1 LKEVAPRHQETEA
14 MPVLTWI
21 AIGVGGSFVLAT
33 AVALG
38 VASILGVIARDVSA
52 PLYNGD
58 DWAELPVSRKAER
71 QTKAAS
77 ARGVAA

>member
-1 LKEVAPRHQETEA
+1 

-33 AVALG
+33 AVALF

-52 PLYNGD
+52 PLYDGD
-58 DWAELPVSRKAER
+58 DWVEMPVSREAER
-71 QTKAAS
+71 QTKAGS
-77 ARGVAA
+77 ERGVAA

>member
-1 LKEVAPRHQETEA
+1 

-38 VASILGVIARDVSA
+38 VARVLGVIAHDVSGLSA
-52 PLYNGD
+52 GD
-58 DWAELPVSRKAER
+58 DWAEIPVSGEAEAA
-71 QTKAAS
+71 TKAGS
-77 ARGVAA
+77 KRGVVA